1 MVKVIKIFSKTLIAS
16 EILLSFFLTGHF
28 IVLHNHEHFTIP
40 KTNIFSNG
48 STYTFLIPQKDIT
61 AHLKTYKE

>member
-28 IVLHNHEHFTIP
+28 IVLHNHEHFNIP
-40 KTNIFSNG
+40 KTKIFSNG
-48 STYTFLIPQKDIT
+48 FTYISLIPQKDIT
-61 AHLKTYKE
+61 AHLKTYKV

>member
-28 IVLHNHEHFTIP
+28 IVLHNHEHFNIP
-40 KTNIFSNG
+40 KTKLFSNVP
-48 STYTFLIPQKDIT
+48 TCIFLIPPKDIT
-61 AHLKTYKE
+61 AHLKTYEE